1 MSYEEIIYTK
11 EDHKATM
18 VLNRPAKLNAYTD
31 KMEQELKL
39 AISDIESD
47 NAIKVVI
54 ITGAGRGFCSGHDL
68 KEAGTT
74 NEARQQKL
82 TLRFDQ
88 HSYPPALISA
98 INKPVI
104 AAINGPAAG
113 GGLALALACDI
124 RIASE
129 KATFYESHVSR
140 VGTIPGLEVLLLPR
154 LVGLEK
160 ALEMTFTGKRI
171 EAEEAQKIG
180 LVSQVV
186 SHNRLMEAANK
197 LAEKI
202 ADMPLWTLMLSKK
215 AIYQGLGLPV
225 DDTMSYITLARRI
238 CAQAGISEMNLP
250 GELTEE
256 LNE

>member
-11 EDHKATM
+11 EGPKATV
-18 VLNRPAKLNAYTD
+18 VLNRPEKLNAYTE
-31 KMEQELKL
+31 KMEQELRL

-54 ITGAGRGFCSGHDL
+54 FTGAGRGFCSGHDL

-74 NEARQQKL
+74 SEARQQKL
-82 TLRFDQ
+82 TLRFDIQ
-88 HSYPPALISA
+88 QSYPPALISA
-98 INKPVI
+98 ISKPVI

-129 KATFYESHVSR
+129 KATFYESHLSR
-140 VGTIPGLEVLLLPR
+140 VGTTPGLEVLQLPL

-160 ALEMTFTGKRI
+160 ALEMIFTGETI
-171 EAEEAQKIG
+171 EANEAREIG
-180 LVSQVV
+180 LVGRVV
-186 SHNRLMEAANK
+186 PHNKLMETADE
-197 LAEKI
+197 LAQQI
-202 ADMPLWTLMLSKK
+202 ARMPLWALMLSKK
-215 AIYQGLGLPV
+215 AVYQGLGLHV

-238 CAQAGISEMNLP
+238 CAQAGISEIK
-250 GELTEE
+250 
-256 LNE
+256 

>member
-11 EDHKATM
+11 EDHKVTI
-18 VLNRPAKLNAYTD
+18 VLNRPAKLNAYTE
-31 KMEQELKL
+31 KMEQELRL

-47 NAIKVVI
+47 NTIKVVI

-74 NEARQQKL
+74 SEARQQKL
-82 TLRFDQ
+82 TLRFDIQ
-88 HSYPPALISA
+88 QSYPPALISA
-98 INKPVI
+98 ISKPVI
-104 AAINGPAAG
+104 AAINGAAAG

-129 KATFYESHVSR
+129 KATFYESHLSR
-140 VGTIPGLEVLLLPR
+140 VGTTPGLEVLQLPR

-160 ALEMTFTGKRI
+160 ALEMIFTGERI
-171 EAEEAQKIG
+171 EANEAQRIG

-186 SHNRLMEAANK
+186 SHDRLMEAANE
-197 LAEKI
+197 LAGKI
-202 ADMPLWTLMLSKK
+202 VGMPLWALMLSKK
-215 AIYQGLGLPV
+215 AVYQGLGLPL

-238 CAQAGISEMNLP
+238 CAQVGITDMNLSK
-250 GELTEE
+250 ENT
-256 LNE
+256 